1 MKVLVFYSSS
11 YSIAGGFATVGKSS
25 VVARLLHDEPIDG
38 IDLRE
43 PRSATAADVAQVHD
57 PDYVARVV
65 SGERGQ
71 FTEHGP
77 EFVVSVMASTGG
89 VVAAVEAALSTRGCA
104 GSLSSGLHH
113 ARHDRDSGYCT
124 FNGLVI
130 GARRAIDLGA
140 RRVLIL
146 DFDAHRGG
154 GTASL
159 IERLRHDGIIG
170 IEQVDVSVSTFD
182 HYPSS
187 AWAVCRIADGR
198 NYLRTIDEALD
209 SVLDPSSI
217 DLVMYNAGMDAHES
231 AGGASGITE
240 SVIRERER
248 KVFTWARSH
257 DLPMAWVLA
266 GGYPSSTFT
275 IDDVARLHRITAEE
289 AARAYG

>member
-124 FNGLVI
+124 FNG
-130 GARRAIDLGA
+130 
-140 RRVLIL
+140 
-146 DFDAHRGG
+146 HCGG